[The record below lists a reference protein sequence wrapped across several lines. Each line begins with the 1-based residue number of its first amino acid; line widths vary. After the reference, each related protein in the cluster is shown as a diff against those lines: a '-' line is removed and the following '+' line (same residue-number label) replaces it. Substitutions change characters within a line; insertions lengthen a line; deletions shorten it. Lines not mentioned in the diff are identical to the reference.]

1 MNLTHTLELF
11 ETPKTARVERPITAQ
26 LEGRV
31 YYEGT
36 YWPARIY
43 EGVIDVGIAL
53 APSSWVTVVGRYGLT
68 LLIVPPLGTAYA

>member
-11 ETPKTARVERPITAQ
+11 DQPKAARVECPISAQ

-31 YYEGT
+31 YYQGT
-36 YWPARIY
+36 YWPARVY
-43 EGVIDVGIAL
+43 EGVIDAGIAL

-68 LLIVPPLGTAYA
+68 LLIVPPLAT

>member
-11 ETPKTARVERPITAQ
+11 DTPKTARVDAPITAQ
-26 LEGRV
+26 IEGRV
-31 YYEGT
+31 YYQGT

-43 EGVIDVGIAL
+43 EGVIDAAGTAL

-68 LLIVPPLGTAYA
+68 LLIVPSLATA

>member
-11 ETPKTARVERPITAQ
+11 DHPKAARVDCPISAQ

-31 YYEGT
+31 YYQGT
-36 YWPARIY
+36 YWPARVY
-43 EGVIDVGIAL
+43 EGVIDAGTAL

-68 LLIVPPLGTAYA
+68 LLIVPPLAAA

>member
-11 ETPKTARVERPITAQ
+11 ETPKAARVDSPVNAR

-31 YYEGT
+31 FYEGS

-43 EGVIDVGIAL
+43 EGVVDTSFAL
-53 APSSWVTVVGRYGLT
+53 VPSSWVSVVGRYGLT
-68 LLIVPPLGTAYA
+68 LLIAPPIAA